1 MSLES
6 VENIDSCRI
15 PLDPRKVKLPDDI
28 CLSIGKTLDYIV
40 YLGNRVIFSS
50 NMESRAREFY
60 DKVKSDLEKGCYT
73 LVIYPSLTA
82 ELERKS

>member
-1 MSLES
+1 MSIEK
-6 VENIDSCRI
+6 VEGIDSCRI

-28 CLSIGKTLDYIV
+28 CLSMGRASAYSIC
-40 YLGNRVIFSS
+40 LGNQIIFSS
-50 NMESRAREFY
+50 KEESKAREFY